1 MIYLEL
7 PIIFENQQDLLH
19 TKANKNQK
27 RVLIFYFFISL
38 CYFTNML
45 DPYTRGWSHI
55 GQNIVLKSVLD
66 LGFNYSRLSRAA
78 LPLQSLL
85 EMDPRRNLVVGTS
98 ETTSKVCGAIS
109 VLRASRGC
117 PSSSRR
123 VPLLEQVSCLTG
135 ARGTYKSPQP
145 DLSILQICIRR
156 DWRSCLYS

>member
-7 PIIFENQQDLLH
+7 AIIFGNQQDLLH
-19 TKANKNQK
+19 TIAKKTN
-27 RVLIFYFFISL
+27 LIFNFFINL

-55 GQNIVLKSVLD
+55 GHNIVLKSVLD
-66 LGFNYSRLSRAA
+66 LGFNYSWLSRAT

-85 EMDPRRNLVVGTS
+85 EMNPRRNLVVGTS
-98 ETTSKVCGAIS
+98 ETKVCGAIS

>member
-27 RVLIFYFFISL
+27 RVLIFYFFINL

-45 DPYTRGWSHI
+45 DPYTRDWSHI
-55 GQNIVLKSVLD
+55 GHNIVLKSVLD
-66 LGFNYSRLSRAA
+66 LVFNYSWLSRAT

-85 EMDPRRNLVVGTS
+85 EMNPRRNLVVGTS
-98 ETTSKVCGAIS
+98 ETKVCGAIS

-117 PSSSRR
+117 PSSSWR
-123 VPLLEQVSCLTG
+123 VPLLEQVSFLTG

>member
-7 PIIFENQQDLLH
+7 PIIFENHQDLLH
-19 TKANKNQK
+19 TIANKNK
-27 RVLIFYFFISL
+27 KIFNFFINL
-38 CYFTNML
+38 CYFKNML

-55 GQNIVLKSVLD
+55 GHNIVLKSVLD
-66 LGFNYSRLSRAA
+66 LGFNYSWLSRAT

-85 EMDPRRNLVVGTS
+85 EMDPRRYLVVGTS
-98 ETTSKVCGAIS
+98 ETKVCGAIS
-109 VLRASRGC
+109 VLRASHGC

-156 DWRSCLYS
+156 D